1 MDCFIPPV
9 VAGSG
14 GYHSYAASG
23 RLTDQDAR
31 FQQHTLNVVS
41 LTEPRLSAQQRPVP
55 SKTRRKKGR
64 HSSIGNELR
73 SIFMSRFEKKSL
85 HKSKRHSKIRHLL
98 SEKGAKI
105 ELINHFTPEQIGEYF
120 GCGPTPQGWPVIK
133 AHDKNSVIAGLGN
146 NTKVKMAI
154 KKNKSGSELVA
165 VKKIYTPE
173 WFCKKTVNSSRKRSL
188 REICLQRRAK
198 SCAPAVYGIAERI
211 DREKKCHKMYLAME
225 LIKAPK
231 LESIYRFLAREDKL
245 AIACSLATKLDLL
258 HHKHIYAGDF
268 KDSNVLVDPQ
278 DLQVTIIDFG
288 CSGDLREPIELNF
301 DYSSICHYHA
311 PEVYQAS
318 RYYCASASL
327 FKVSLPDPF
336 PGSCKNRLLLPKK
349 ADIYSL
355 GIILAKMFSRRPGGR
370 WCRTYH
376 EEPLTTIARFNKQVL
391 KTMKLE
397 QLDRELRP
405 LVEQML
411 QAEPDRRP
419 DLSHVV
425 KTLETLRPAGSRAK

>member
-1 MDCFIPPV
+1 MDCFIPRV

-14 GYHSYAASG
+14 GYHSHAAAG
-23 RLTDQDAR
+23 LAGQDAR
-31 FQQHTLNVVS
+31 YQQRTLNVVS
-41 LTEPRLSAQQRPVP
+41 LTEPRLSAQHHPVS

-64 HSSIGNELR
+64 HSPIGEELR
-73 SIFMSRFEKKSL
+73 SIFMSRFEKKSS

-105 ELINHFTPEQIGEYF
+105 ELINHFTPEQISEYF
-120 GCGPTPQGWPVIK
+120 DSDPTPRGWPAIK
-133 AHDKNSVIAGLGN
+133 AHDKNSVVAGLGN

-154 KKNKSGSELVA
+154 KKNRSGSKLVA
-165 VKKIYTPE
+165 VKKIYTSE
-173 WFCKKTVNSSRKRSL
+173 WFCRKTVDSCRRRSL

-198 SCAPAVYGIAERI
+198 SCAPAVYGIAERM
-211 DREKKCHKMYLAME
+211 DLEKKCHKMYLAME
-225 LIKAPK
+225 LIKAPR

-245 AIACSLATKLDLL
+245 TIACSLAIKLDLL

-288 CSGDLREPIELNF
+288 CSCDLRESIELNF
-301 DYSSICHYHA
+301 DYTGICHYHA
-311 PEVYQAS
+311 PEIYQAS
-318 RYYCASASL
+318 RYYCASKGL
-327 FKVSLPDPF
+327 YTLPLPDPF
-336 PGSCKNRLLLPKK
+336 PGIYKNRLLLPKK

-355 GIILAKMFSRRPGGR
+355 GIILAKMFSRRAAGR
-370 WCRTYH
+370 WCLTYR
-376 EEPLTTIARFNKQVL
+376 EDPLTTIARFNKQVQR
-391 KTMKLE
+391 TMKLE
-397 QLDRELRP
+397 QLDRDLRP
-405 LVEQML
+405 LVAEML

-419 DLSHVV
+419 DLAQVI

>member
-1 MDCFIPPV
+1 MDYFIPPV
-9 VAGSG
+9 VASSG
-14 GYHSYAASG
+14 GYHSHAASG
-23 RLTDQDAR
+23 LADQDAR
-31 FQQHTLNVVS
+31 YQRHTLNVVS
-41 LTEPRLSAQQRPVP
+41 LTEPRLSAQHHPVS

-64 HSSIGNELR
+64 HSPIGKELR
-73 SIFMSRFEKKSL
+73 SIFMSRFEKKSS

-98 SEKGAKI
+98 SEKGGKI
-105 ELINHFTPEQIGEYF
+105 ELINYFTAEQIRVYF
-120 GCGPTPQGWPVIK
+120 DRDPTPQGWPEIK
-133 AHDKNSVIAGLGN
+133 ANDKNSVVAGLGN

-154 KKNKSGSELVA
+154 KKNKSGSKLVA
-165 VKKIYTPE
+165 VKKIYTHDWSCGE
-173 WFCKKTVNSSRKRSL
+173 TVDSSRRRSL
-188 REICLQRRAK
+188 REICLQRRAR

-225 LIKAPK
+225 LIKAPR
-231 LESIYRFLAREDKL
+231 LESIYRFLSREHKL

-318 RYYCASASL
+318 RYYCASAGL
-327 FKVSLPDPF
+327 FKVSLPNPF
-336 PGSCKNRLLLPKK
+336 PGSYKNRLLLPKK

-376 EEPLTTIARFNKQVL
+376 EEPLTTIAQFNRQVHR
-391 KTMKLE
+391 TMKFE

-405 LVEQML
+405 LVRQML
-411 QAEPDRRP
+411 QAEPDWRP
-419 DLSHVV
+419 DLSQVIEM
-425 KTLETLRPAGSRAK
+425 LENLRPAGSRAK